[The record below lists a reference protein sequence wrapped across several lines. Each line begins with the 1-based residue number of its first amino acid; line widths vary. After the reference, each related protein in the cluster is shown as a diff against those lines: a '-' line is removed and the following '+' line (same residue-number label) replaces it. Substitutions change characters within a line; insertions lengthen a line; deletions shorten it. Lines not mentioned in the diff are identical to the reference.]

1 MYSNSDHHSSDEQRN
16 AGLDNKERSRP
27 YFDEI
32 YEQYWQELY
41 EVAFRRLATPQ
52 DAEDILQDVFLSLL
66 KNPAVLQ
73 KDGSI
78 RAWLHRALKGKIIDC
93 YRRSLVQEAYVAN
106 TEVTAVRYTAHPDD
120 QLMKK
125 ELEALLETEI
135 SKMPEKMKTVFL
147 LSRKKML
154 SNEEIATELAL
165 SDQTVRNQISAAIK
179 RIRLALRHYNLAED
193 KSSQA
198 IMIIT
203 AVLLRHH

>member
-1 MYSNSDHHSSDEQRN
+1 MYSNSNHPTDEQQP
-16 AGLDNKERSRP
+16 AGSGHKERSRP
-27 YFDEI
+27 HFDEI

-41 EVAFRRLATPQ
+41 EVAFRRLATAQ

-73 KDGSI
+73 KEGSI

-93 YRRSLVQEAYVAN
+93 YRRSLVQEAFVAN
-106 TEVTAVRYTAHPDD
+106 TEVTTVRYTPHPDD

-154 SNEEIATELAL
+154 TNEEIARELAL

-179 RIRLALRHYNLAED
+179 RIRVALHQYNLAEA

-198 IMIIT
+198 ILILT
-203 AVLLRHH
+203 AVLLRHQ